1 MYIMKKVLFVLYVV
15 FLSFGVGNAQNVNVI
30 MKNVL
35 NKFNASKNISA
46 DFIISSSQ
54 MSAKGSIVMCG
65 TKFRI
70 ITKDYMCWYDGK
82 TQWIYTTY
90 TNEVNLLE
98 PSKEELEANNP
109 YFAVMRYNTNFK
121 PFLNSQTNTDY
132 LVQLNSKNRYVDMSS
147 LILTIDKKTNLV
159 KKAVA
164 TMIDNTSQTIELTNY
179 KVNEKLDA
187 SVFVFDKKMVPQ
199 GTQVI
204 DLR

>member
-1 MYIMKKVLFVLYVV
+1 MDLY
-15 FLSFGVGNAQNVNVI
+15 
-30 MKNVL
+30 
-35 NKFNASKNISA
+35 NI
-46 DFIISSSQ
+46 
-54 MSAKGSIVMCG
+54 
-65 TKFRI
+65 
-70 ITKDYMCWYDGK
+70 Y
-82 TQWIYTTY
+82 
-90 TNEVNLLE
+90 
-98 PSKEELEANNP
+98 KEELEANNP

-132 LVQLNSKNRYVDMSS
+132 LVKLNSKNVYVDMSS
-147 LILTIDKKTNLV
+147 LLLTIDKKTYQV

-164 TMIDNTSQTIELTNY
+164 TMIDNTSQTIELANY